1 MPKSQG
7 KYEVEVS
14 NMVEGKW
21 NSIYY
26 KQAKNVMESF
36 NIHKLAPSESTYSFC
51 VRNIDA
57 VRMKIALNIQS
68 GLELMEFEMLPDKS
82 DSENLERE
90 LGWLENQ
97 KAKLFESLDRMEGL
111 RATSEGLSNLMST
124 KMIGFAV
131 VGLLSIVV
139 VNLLFYR
146 ELKKT
151 FKDRKL
157 I

>member
-1 MPKSQG
+1 MPRTQG
-7 KYEVEVS
+7 VYEVEVS
-14 NMVEGKW
+14 NMLDGKW
-21 NSIYY
+21 NSIFY
-26 KQAKNVMESF
+26 KKAQNVMESF
-36 NIHKLAPSESTYSFC
+36 NIHKLAPSDSTYSFC
-51 VRNIDA
+51 IRNIDTQ
-57 VRMKIALNIQS
+57 RMRIAINIQS

-90 LGWLENQ
+90 LSWLQNQ
-97 KAKLFESLDRMEGL
+97 KAKLFESLERMEGL

-124 KMIGFAV
+124 KMIGFAI

-139 VNLLFYR
+139 VNVIFYR